1 MLAAAC
7 GQPVA
12 RDQLIDAL
20 WPDDEGSE
28 RLGARLSVQLS
39 AVRRILGGGI
49 VADRAS
55 VRLDLDEIHLDVD
68 DLRRAV
74 AADDL
79 VRVMDLYVGEFL
91 PEDPY
96 EDWAAP
102 PRDSARRAF
111 VRAAHDLALAAATKG
126 DHEQAGDYAGR
137 IVMIDPFD
145 EAGHHLLIAALAGE
159 GRLGEARHAY
169 DAYAERMREL
179 AVPCKAFADVVRPAS

>member
-7 GQPVA
+7 GQPVT

-20 WPDDEGSE
+20 WPDDVGIE
-28 RLGARLSVQLS
+28 RLSARLSVQLS

-55 VRLDLDEIHLDVD
+55 VRLDLDEIHLDLD
-68 DLRRAV
+68 ELRRAV

-79 VRVMDLYVGEFL
+79 DRVVDLYAGEFL

-102 PRDSARRAF
+102 ARDSARRAF
-111 VRAAHDLALAAATKG
+111 IRAAHDLALAAATRG
-126 DHEQAGDYAGR
+126 DHVQAGDYAGR
-137 IVMIDPFD
+137 IVMVDPFD
-145 EAGHHLLIAALAGE
+145 EVGHHRLIAAFAAE

-169 DAYAERMREL
+169 DVYAERMREL
-179 AVPCKAFADVVRPAS
+179 AVPCIAFTDVIRPAS